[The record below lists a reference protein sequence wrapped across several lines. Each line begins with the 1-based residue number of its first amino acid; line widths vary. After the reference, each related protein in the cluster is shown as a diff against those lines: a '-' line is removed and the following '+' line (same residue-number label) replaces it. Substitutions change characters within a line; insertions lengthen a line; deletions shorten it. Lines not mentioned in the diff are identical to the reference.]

1 MRHILTAALAT
12 LTVSTPF
19 LFADDDRSPFCNA
32 TTLKGTYVVTINGTR
47 PAPQVLPAFQGMPP
61 GTIEQVIGVFLL
73 SFDGIGSQRSY
84 GLAIKGS
91 LSGLYP
97 TEGGAGSYTVHAD
110 CTGSFIGNT
119 PGVPFPLVN
128 RMVIFSGGKEFETI
142 VTSPQAVMVR
152 ATGKRVE

>member
-1 MRHILTAALAT
+1 MRHILTTALAT
-12 LTVSTPF
+12 LTVSAPF

-47 PAPQVLPAFQGMPP
+47 PAPQVLPAFQGMLP

-97 TEGGAGSYTVHAD
+97 TEGGGGPYAVNAD
-110 CTGSFIGNT
+110 CTGSFSANT

-128 RMVIFSGGKEFETI
+128 RMVIFSGGKEFKTI

-152 ATGKRVE
+152 TTGKRVE